1 MEVPNLKTRDSEYP
15 YLSYVLRSI
24 ISAAC
29 AIQVISVI
37 YIYQKSFEMS
47 IEMSSKTKSKRW
59 LIDWFREHLLGLW
72 LEPVLLDDMGNS
84 NIPNPST
91 AWSQRELQHP
101 HRQGRD
107 SVQFKHDYNMLIYDK
122 TSDCLPHNIPL
133 LKMGQDVLNI
143 EWHIWVSQL

>member
-1 MEVPNLKTRDSEYP
+1 
-15 YLSYVLRSI
+15 
-24 ISAAC
+24 
-29 AIQVISVI
+29 
-37 YIYQKSFEMS
+37 
-47 IEMSSKTKSKRW
+47 
-59 LIDWFREHLLGLW
+59 
-72 LEPVLLDDMGNS
+72 MGNS

-143 EWHIWVSQL
+143 E